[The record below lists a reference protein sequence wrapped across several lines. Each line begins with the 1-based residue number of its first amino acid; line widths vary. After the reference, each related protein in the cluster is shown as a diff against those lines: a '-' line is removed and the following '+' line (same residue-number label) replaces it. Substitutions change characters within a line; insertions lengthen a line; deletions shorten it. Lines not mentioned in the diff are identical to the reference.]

1 MVTDTQTHTDTYGHT
16 QTHAHTQTHP
26 NTHPDAH
33 THSHTHTHRHIWT
46 HTDTCTHTD
55 THPDAHT
62 HTLLGVPST
71 PPFPLH
77 WARFA
82 ELLSFLCSIASQR
95 IKGRRGTRPHSY
107 RSGNSSPGRRF
118 TWRGLGLWAVG
129 RRTCAPL
136 QGGQNPQSGMG
147 RPGRVSRNLSTG
159 PPSLPSVALCMGSGE
174 GTPQSGQDL
183 RAWERHRGWG

>member
-1 MVTDTQTHTDTYGHT
+1 MHMHTHTNTYSWLQTHKHT
-16 QTHAHTQTHP
+16 QTHMDTHR
-26 NTHPDAH
+26 HM
-33 THSHTHTHRHIWT
+33 HTHRHT
-46 HTDTCTHTD
+46 SRCT
-55 THPDAHT
+55 HT

-77 WARFA
+77 WAGFA

-118 TWRGLGLWAVG
+118 TWRGLGLRAVG

-159 PPSLPSVALCMGSGE
+159 LPSLPSVALCMGSGE